1 MFTFSVFSYMFA
13 TFVCWLYSF
22 KLYQN
27 YRFKKTPTFI
37 FSFLGEF
44 LIGLGGFIFG
54 VSSFSAPFNLS
65 ILKVGYIIGSAT
77 LFIAFVIIMKGLVFL
92 FNENKLLKIAPV
104 SILLFGIVSTLIN
117 IFYFPYANPHIDEYK
132 LIHWGQHFVPRIIFL
147 ISMVIA
153 AGIVGISFLIK
164 KSEEKKQKLKSL
176 FISLSFILAGLGGGL
191 IIFLNDPLG
200 LFIAYSMLIIGF
212 LFGFLISFVKYLF

>member
-1 MFTFSVFSYMFA
+1 
-13 TFVCWLYSF
+13 
-22 KLYQN
+22 
-27 YRFKKTPTFI
+27 
-37 FSFLGEF
+37 
-44 LIGLGGFIFG
+44 
-54 VSSFSAPFNLS
+54 
-65 ILKVGYIIGSAT
+65 
-77 LFIAFVIIMKGLVFL
+77 
-92 FNENKLLKIAPV
+92 
-104 SILLFGIVSTLIN
+104 
-117 IFYFPYANPHIDEYK
+117 
-132 LIHWGQHFVPRIIFL
+132 
-147 ISMVIA
+147 VIA